1 MMSVNLGLT
10 KFTNA
15 NLLNFS
21 VLCFVF
27 ISLSAQKLFLFLLT
41 TQKNIQLTNYKTGLD
56 YAKTQDQND
65 TLAKY
70 RNQFHIPKDK
80 EGNDWLYFTGNSL
93 GLQPK
98 STQKYIQQ
106 ELNDWANL
114 GVEGHF
120 EAKNPWMPYHEFLT
134 ESMAKIV
141 GAKPIEV
148 VVMNT
153 LTTNLHLLMV
163 SFYQPTKTKY
173 KIVIESDAFPSD
185 RYAVQTQLDFHGFD
199 ANEGLIEWKPREGEE
214 LLNIE
219 DLETILD
226 QQGDE
231 IALLLIGG
239 VNYYTGQ
246 YLNIKRIAELGHSKN
261 CMVGIDLAHGAGNI
275 QPELHN
281 SGVDFAAWCTYK
293 YLNSGP
299 GSLGGLFVH
308 EKHAHNKD
316 LKRFAGWWSHN
327 KDTRFNMRQPLD
339 VTPGAEGWQLSNP
352 PILSMAAIKASL
364 DMFNEVGME
373 ALRKKSEQL
382 TGYFEFLINELNND
396 KIKIITPTDPKQRG
410 CQLSIQVKDADKSLH
425 HKLTEANIITDWRE
439 PDVIRCAPV
448 PLYNSFED
456 VFRMVE
462 KLKEILN

>member
-1 MMSVNLGLT
+1 LESEKQST
-10 KFTNA
+10 
-15 NLLNFS
+15 
-21 VLCFVF
+21 
-27 ISLSAQKLFLFLLT
+27 LS
-41 TQKNIQLTNYKTGLD
+41 NYKLGLD
-56 YAKTQDQND
+56 YAKEQDLNDPLTQ
-65 TLAKY
+65 Y

-98 STQKYIQQ
+98 NTQKYIQQ
-106 ELNDWANL
+106 ELDDWANF

-134 ESMAKIV
+134 DSMAKIV

-148 VVMNT
+148 VIMNT

-185 RYAVQTQLDFHGFD
+185 RYAVQTQLEFHGFD
-199 ANEGLIEWKPREGEE
+199 ANDGLIEWKPREGED
-214 LLNIE
+214 LLHIE
-219 DLETILD
+219 DLETILEE
-226 QQGDE
+226 QGDE

-246 YLNIKRIAELGHSKN
+246 YLDLKKIAELGHAKN
-261 CMVGIDLAHGAGNI
+261 CMVGIDLAHGVGNI
-275 QPELHN
+275 KPHLHD

-308 EKHAHNKD
+308 EKHANNKD

-327 KDTRFNMRQPLD
+327 KTTRFNMRQPLD
-339 VTPGAEGWQLSNP
+339 VIPGAEGWQLSNP

-364 DMFNEVGME
+364 DMFNEVGMD
-373 ALRKKSEQL
+373 ALRLKSEKL
-382 TGYFEFLINELNND
+382 TGYFEFLLNETNND
-396 KIKIITPTDPKQRG
+396 KITIITPSNPDERG
-410 CQLSIQVKDADKSLH
+410 CQLSIQVKNADKQLH
-425 HKLTEANIITDWRE
+425 QKLTDAHIITDWRE

-448 PLYNSFED
+448 PFYNSFED
-456 VFRMVE
+456 VYHMVE
-462 KLKEILN
+462 KLKTILND

>member
-1 MMSVNLGLT
+1 MSNYKLGLE
-10 KFTNA
+10 
-15 NLLNFS
+15 
-21 VLCFVF
+21 
-27 ISLSAQKLFLFLLT
+27 
-41 TQKNIQLTNYKTGLD
+41 
-56 YAKTQDQND
+56 YAKQQDQND
-65 TLAKY
+65 VLASY

-80 EGNDWLYFTGNSL
+80 HGNDWLYFTGNSL

-98 STQKYIQQ
+98 TTKKYIQQ
-106 ELNDWANL
+106 ELDDWANL

-120 EAKNPWMPYHEFLT
+120 EAKNPWMPYHEYLT

-148 VVMNT
+148 VITNT

-185 RYAVQTQLDFHGFD
+185 RYAVQTQLQFHGF
-199 ANEGLIEWKPREGEE
+199 NKTEGLIEWKPRQGEE
-214 LLNIE
+214 LLRIE
-219 DLETILD
+219 DLESILNN
-226 QQGDE
+226 QGDE

-246 YLNIKRIAELGHSKN
+246 YLDLKRIAELGHSKN

-299 GSLGGLFVH
+299 GSLAGLFVH
-308 EKHAHNKD
+308 EKHAFNKN

-327 KDTRFNMRQPLD
+327 KSTRFNMRQPLD
-339 VTPGAEGWQLSNP
+339 VIPGAEGWQLSNP

-364 DMFNEVGME
+364 DMFNEVGMDV
-373 ALRKKSEQL
+373 LRTKSKKL
-382 TGYFEFLINELNND
+382 TGYFEFLINEIKND
-396 KIKIITPTDPKQRG
+396 KIKIITPLNPEERG

-425 HKLTEANIITDWRE
+425 KKLTDAHIITDWRE

-448 PLYNSFED
+448 PLYNTFQD
-456 VFRMVE
+456 VYRMVE
-462 KLKEILN
+462 KMKAILKSPS

>member
-1 MMSVNLGLT
+1 LSNYLLGLQY
-10 KFTNA
+10 
-15 NLLNFS
+15 
-21 VLCFVF
+21 
-27 ISLSAQKLFLFLLT
+27 AQE
-41 TQKNIQLTNYKTGLD
+41 
-56 YAKTQDQND
+56 QDQND
-65 TLAKY
+65 VLSTY

-80 EGNDWLYFTGNSL
+80 DGNPWLYFTGNSL

-106 ELNDWANL
+106 ELDDWANL

-148 VVMNT
+148 VTMNT

-185 RYAVQTQLDFHGFD
+185 RYAVQTQLEFHGFD
-199 ANEGLIEWKPREGEE
+199 ANDGLIEWKPRKGES

-219 DLETILD
+219 DLENIL
-226 QQGDE
+226 QEQGDE

-246 YLNIKRIAELGHSKN
+246 SLDLKKIAQLGHSKN

-275 QPELHN
+275 KLELHD

-308 EKHAHNKD
+308 EKHAHNKK

-327 KDTRFNMRQPLD
+327 KATRFNMRQPLD
-339 VTPGAEGWQLSNP
+339 VIPGAEGWQLSNP

-364 DMFNEVGME
+364 DMFNEVGMDM
-373 ALRKKSEQL
+373 LCQKSEKL
-382 TGYFEFLINELNND
+382 TGYFEFLINEINNP
-396 KIKIITPTDPKQRG
+396 KIKIITPSNPKERG
-410 CQLSIQVKDADKSLH
+410 CQLSIQLKDADKSLH
-425 HKLTEANIITDWRE
+425 KKLLEANIITDWRE

-456 VFRMVE
+456 VYRMVE
-462 KLKEILN
+462 KLKELLK

>member
-1 MMSVNLGLT
+1 M
-10 KFTNA
+10 
-15 NLLNFS
+15 
-21 VLCFVF
+21 
-27 ISLSAQKLFLFLLT
+27 
-41 TQKNIQLTNYKTGLD
+41 YKATLD
-56 YAKTQDQND
+56 YAQQQDKED
-65 TLAKY
+65 KLAHL

-80 EGNDWLYFTGNSL
+80 EGNEWLYFTGNSL

-98 STQKYIQQ
+98 NTQKYIQQ
-106 ELNDWANL
+106 ELDDWANY

-120 EAKNPWMPYHEFLT
+120 EGNTPWLPYHEFLT

-141 GAKPIEV
+141 GAKSLEV

-163 SFYQPTKTKY
+163 SFYQPTKKKY

-185 RYAVQTQLDFHGFD
+185 RYAVQSQLKFHGFD
-199 ANEGLIEWKPREGEE
+199 VADGLIEWKPRTGEE

-219 DLETILD
+219 DLETIVAE
-226 QQGDE
+226 QGDE

-246 YLNIKRIAELGHSKN
+246 YLDLKRIAEIGHSKE
-261 CMVGIDLAHGAGNI
+261 CFVGIDLAHGAGNI
-275 QPELHN
+275 SPELHD

-308 EKHAHNKD
+308 EKHAHNKE
-316 LKRFAGWWSHN
+316 LPRFSGWWNHN
-327 KDTRFNMRQPLD
+327 KETRFNMRQPFD
-339 VTPGAEGWQLSNP
+339 VMAGAEGWQLSNP

-364 DMFNEVGME
+364 DMFAEVGME
-373 ALRKKSEQL
+373 ALREKSEKL
-382 TGYFEFLINELNND
+382 TGYFEFLINQIGSD
-396 KIKIITPTDPKQRG
+396 SIKIITPSNPKERG
-410 CQLSIQVKDADKSLH
+410 CQLSIQVKNADKSLH
-425 HKLTEANIITDWRE
+425 KKLTENNIITDWRE

-448 PLYNSFED
+448 PMYTSFED
-456 VFRMVE
+456 VYKMVSV
-462 KLKEILN
+462 LKGLL